1 MPSLSPIAAECEGDA
16 EILSPTAAAS
26 QAADECCDED
36 EYDMYEEVVP
46 CAADVDATCAAG
58 TLEADADAAEKLAEL
73 REDKCFLEY
82 RTAELEEELNAMKA
96 QAMRGDR
103 EDASAIQ
110 RLENEIGDYKE
121 GIEEARMA
129 LEATLEEK
137 RSLDERLRSTEAVFT
152 ERKRNFDHIITIF
165 GEEKKS
171 LQDQKNELEDKLSA
185 AQDELRAAR
194 AGGVGGGAGASS
206 AEPTAEAAAAAEEA
220 ARRAGEQEKELESLR
235 TRVDELETMLGLS
248 GLARQS
254 LEKKAEALEGEVE
267 ETRQRAAEEAECRA
281 SEGGAKD
288 AELAAKTKEIA
299 DLKLYVGKKSL
310 QWEQFKDDAILAKK
324 QLEEKFDERCGELDT
339 LQTTLS
345 NHKAQMESMQGEL
358 ETKDE
363 ELEASRAYTATAS
376 TELMSL
382 LEEKEA
388 LIEELTLKVSAVPDA
403 ATAAATA
410 TAAAADLTNLSDRN
424 KALEDEVMGLKSLVF
439 KLERRAAAGRSLGG
453 VGSGGGVAQRTP
465 SPSSAMA
472 RSLSNSRPSLRF
484 PSPAAARGGGGG
496 GGGSFGCASPSGR
509 AGRKLTSATRGSSPS
524 GRGGSPAPRG
534 YSPGATARRASLS
547 GQAVAAAGGRVSTG
561 HRQPSRMG
569 SPMSKGPMVA
579 TYQTPA
585 GSGLYPM
592 GSPSGARMLGG
603 RKGMPTTPLASR
615 SVNAQVG
622 EI

>member
-16 EILSPTAAAS
+16 EILSPGATAS
-26 QAADECCDED
+26 QGADECCDED

-46 CAADVDATCAAG
+46 CAADVDAACAAG
-58 TLEADADAAEKLAEL
+58 TLEAADAAEKLAEL

-96 QAMRGDR
+96 QAMQGDR

-185 AQDELRAAR
+185 ALDELRAAR
-194 AGGVGGGAGASS
+194 AGGAAGGGASS

-235 TRVDELETMLGLS
+235 SRVDELETMLGLS

-267 ETRQRAAEEAECRA
+267 ESRQRAAEEAECRA
-281 SEGGAKD
+281 NEGSAKD

-310 QWEQFKDDAILAKK
+310 QWEQFKDDAILAKR

-345 NHKAQMESMQGEL
+345 SHKAQMESMQGEL
-358 ETKDE
+358 EAKNE

-410 TAAAADLTNLSDRN
+410 TAAAADLTSLTERN

-453 VGSGGGVAQRTP
+453 
-465 SPSSAMA
+465 
-472 RSLSNSRPSLRF
+472 
-484 PSPAAARGGGGG
+484 GGGGG
-496 GGGSFGCASPSGR
+496 G
-509 AGRKLTSATRGSSPS
+509 
-524 GRGGSPAPRG
+524 
-534 YSPGATARRASLS
+534 
-547 GQAVAAAGGRVSTG
+547 
-561 HRQPSRMG
+561 
-569 SPMSKGPMVA
+569 
-579 TYQTPA
+579 
-585 GSGLYPM
+585 
-592 GSPSGARMLGG
+592 
-603 RKGMPTTPLASR
+603 
-615 SVNAQVG
+615 
-622 EI
+622 